1 MTDLNELAEQ
11 LKNSK
16 VSEDKYTVQLIE
28 DPETGDLIMPLPSEL
43 LNQMGWDFGDDLL
56 WEVLDNGNVSITKK
70 VEQDG

>member
-16 VSEDKYTVQLIE
+16 DKYTVVIEE
-28 DPETGDLIMPLPSEL
+28 DPETGDLVMPLPSEL

-56 WEVLDNGNVSITKK
+56 WEVLDNGNISITKK